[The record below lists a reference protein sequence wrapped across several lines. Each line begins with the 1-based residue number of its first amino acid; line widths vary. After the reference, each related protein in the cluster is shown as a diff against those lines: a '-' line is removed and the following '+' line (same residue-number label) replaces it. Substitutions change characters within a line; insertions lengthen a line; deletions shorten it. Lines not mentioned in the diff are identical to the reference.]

1 MTPDRT
7 IFEDTPNAQA
17 TQAISEMLSLK
28 NIGIPPPPSPMPWM
42 ETLARTDAKAFEK
55 LPLTSLS
62 KAKSSL
68 GYATES
74 GRPVLYSRQWFRTLP
89 MPMFR
94 IIVELAPKGERADN
108 LPPRFQDQ
116 ALLSPPPVP
125 RGKKAKRVNTNGNGK
140 VVNKR

>member
-7 IFEDTPNAQA
+7 IFEDTPDAQA
-17 TQAISEMLSLK
+17 ALAISEMLSLE

-42 ETLARTDAKAFEK
+42 ETSARTDAKAFDS
-55 LPLTSLS
+55 LPLTSMS

-74 GRPVLYSRQWFRTLP
+74 GRPVLYSRQWFRTRP
-89 MPMFR
+89 MPILR
-94 IIVELAPKGERADN
+94 IVVELAPNGKRPDN

-125 RGKKAKRVNTNGNGK
+125 RGKKAKRVNTNGDRK
-140 VVNKR
+140 VVNKC